1 MKNILIV
8 DDEKFV
14 RMGLKTMIQRSE
26 LCKGEIIECKNGKE
40 ALDELSKNDFDLIIS
55 DIKMPITTG
64 IELITKIKEEQLS
77 KAKIIMISGYDDFDY
92 AVNALRFGATDY
104 LLKPIDREVLLK
116 LLKKIDFELDDE
128 KIKDVKTIE
137 LNTLNDD
144 LNEDK
149 QHKIQRAVE
158 YVNENYSQ
166 NINMALVSN
175 EVSMNYTFFS
185 ETFKEVVGES
195 FVDYLKLI
203 RINMAKKLLRT
214 SNISISKVSE
224 EVGFNNEKHFSKT
237 FKIITGQ
244 TPSEYRKSCHE

>member
-203 RINMAKKLLRT
+203 RIN
-214 SNISISKVSE
+214 I
-224 EVGFNNEKHFSKT
+224 G
-237 FKIITGQ
+237 
-244 TPSEYRKSCHE
+244 